1 MTAPSDPVYVDPFDE
16 GFQAAKEGLVD
27 ALLLA
32 QPAELIADRL
42 AYSAHDWRRF
52 RQGAL
57 KALLGDAA

>member
-16 GFQAAKEGLVD
+16 GFHAAKEGLVD
-27 ALLLA
+27 VLVLA
-32 QPAELIADRL
+32 RPAELIAERL

-57 KALLGDAA
+57 KALMESAA

>member
-1 MTAPSDPVYVDPFDE
+1 MSNPIDPVYVDPFDE
-16 GFQAAKEGLVD
+16 GFHAAKEGLVD

-32 QPAELIADRL
+32 QPAEQIAERL

-57 KALLGDAA
+57 KALMGDAA